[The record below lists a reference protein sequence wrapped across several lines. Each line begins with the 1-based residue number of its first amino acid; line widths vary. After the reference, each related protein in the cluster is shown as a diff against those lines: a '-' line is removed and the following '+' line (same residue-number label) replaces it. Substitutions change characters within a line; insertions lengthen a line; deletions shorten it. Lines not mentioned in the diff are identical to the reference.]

1 MKRREFITLIGATA
15 SAWPLA
21 ARAQQPGQSRRV
33 ALLVA
38 EANDDDPEYERRI
51 SALVAA
57 LRDLDWID
65 GRNLR
70 LLIHRVKPI
79 AADLR
84 NGVAELLA
92 ENPEVIVS
100 GGGTTTPPLL
110 QATNRIPIVFTTAVD
125 PVGSGLVE
133 SLAHPGGNVTGF
145 MQFDYSLSGKW
156 LELLKQVSPATVRV
170 GVVRD
175 ATIPSGI
182 GQFAVIQSVAG
193 SFGVDVIP
201 IGTRDAN
208 EIESGL
214 AKIAQS
220 PNGGLVV
227 TLGAAVGGHRG
238 LIVSSAVRYRL
249 PAVYANR
256 AFVDHGGLISYGSD
270 LISSVRRAASYVDR
284 ILKGEKPAD
293 LPVQAPNKYEIVVNL
308 KAAKAIALDLPAT
321 LIGRADEVIEESAD
335 SRTWHEPDQPRRC
348 AEVRYEHHSRRP
360 PIQIYGLTP

>member
-1 MKRREFITLIGATA
+1 MRRREFITLVGGAAAT
-15 SAWPLA
+15 WPLSS
-21 ARAQQPGQSRRV
+21 RAQQPGQVRRV
-33 ALLVA
+33 AYLVA
-38 EANDDDPEYERRI
+38 EANEDDPEYERRI
-51 SALVAA
+51 SVLVVA
-57 LRDLDWID
+57 LRDLGWID
-65 GRNLR
+65 GRNLK
-70 LLIHRVKPI
+70 LSLHRVKPSGT
-79 AADLR
+79 DLR
-84 NGVAELLA
+84 KGVAELLA

-100 GGGTTTPPLL
+100 GGGTSTPPVL
-110 QATNRIPIVFTTAVD
+110 QATDRIPVVFTTAVD
-125 PVGSGLVE
+125 PVGSGFVE

-175 ATIPSGI
+175 ATVPSGI

-193 SFGVDVIP
+193 SFGADVIP

-214 AKIAQS
+214 AKIARS

-227 TLGAAVGGHRG
+227 TLGAAASGHRD
-238 LIVSSAVRYRL
+238 LIIGSAARYRL

-270 LISSVRRAASYVDR
+270 TISSVRRAASYVDR

-308 KAAKAIALDLPAT
+308 KAAKAIGLELPAT
-321 LIGRADEVIEESAD
+321 VIGRADEVIE
-335 SRTWHEPDQPRRC
+335 
-348 AEVRYEHHSRRP
+348 
-360 PIQIYGLTP
+360 